1 MRKEATMAEE
11 KVLATGYLLESEI
24 FRLQDDLN
32 TTGLGSHV
40 KVVKKKRDRCWRVI
54 QIIDNG
60 QLPIKV
66 VQKRFKESL
75 TGGELHR
82 QDWDKVLILVL

>member
-1 MRKEATMAEE
+1 MRKEATMAKE

-40 KVVKKKRDRCWRVI
+40 KVVEKRIDGCWRVI
-54 QIIDNG
+54 KIIG
-60 QLPIKV
+60 V
-66 VQKRFKESL
+66 
-75 TGGELHR
+75 
-82 QDWDKVLILVL
+82 